1 MTFYFFQSLFAFGV
15 KFSKWEILVT
25 QNKSEGSRH
34 CSYSVYW
41 KRSVTTSLKRFPWWK
56 WKPNIRKLKMKENG
70 AFEWEGKK
78 HS

>member
-1 MTFYFFQSLFAFGV
+1 MSHIMCHTFGAKMTFYFFQSLFAFGV

-41 KRSVTTSLKRFPWWK
+41 KRSVTTSLKRFLGGSGSPTLG
-56 WKPNIRKLKMKENG
+56 N
-70 AFEWEGKK
+70 
-78 HS
+78 